1 MKFSLAKSSAA
12 ILLLFL
18 MASISAA
25 DPAVVE
31 LLSAGRMNDVIRV
44 LAQRD
49 DPESLHLLSRAY
61 YAIENWDEAV
71 RNGERAVS
79 LRQDDASYHL
89 WLAREYGQ
97 KAAVSSPL
105 KAAGIARKAKNEFER
120 AVLLDP
126 SNVQAHGDLAEYYVE
141 APAIMGGGLDKARDQ
156 AAAVRPYDPAM
167 SHWILGKIAEK
178 EKHWD
183 DAEREYRAGV
193 KVAKD
198 PAEYWMHLAS
208 LYRERGRLDEMQR
221 TVQTAIAQP
230 DKSAETYYNAATVL
244 YDGGRDFPAAV
255 QYLKQYLASGQM
267 VEDAPG
273 FRAHYLLGQ
282 VYQSMG
288 DRSAAMAEYQAA
300 LRLASGFA
308 PAQAALSKVQ

>member
-1 MKFSLAKSSAA
+1 MKFPLAKSSAA

-44 LAQRD
+44 LAQRV

-79 LRQDDASYHL
+79 LRQDNASYHL

-126 SNVQAHGDLAEYYVE
+126 TNVQAHGDLAEY
-141 APAIMGGGLDKARDQ
+141 
-156 AAAVRPYDPAM
+156 
-167 SHWILGKIAEK
+167 
-178 EKHWD
+178 
-183 DAEREYRAGV
+183 
-193 KVAKD
+193 
-198 PAEYWMHLAS
+198 
-208 LYRERGRLDEMQR
+208 
-221 TVQTAIAQP
+221 
-230 DKSAETYYNAATVL
+230 
-244 YDGGRDFPAAV
+244 
-255 QYLKQYLASGQM
+255 
-267 VEDAPG
+267 
-273 FRAHYLLGQ
+273 
-282 VYQSMG
+282 
-288 DRSAAMAEYQAA
+288 
-300 LRLASGFA
+300 
-308 PAQAALSKVQ
+308 